1 MFICVRR
8 IESSFSHKVL
18 SLVWVALS
26 YNLTLFESDT
36 RTLVAATIHLNP
48 HGPAGVNRNT
58 LPFFVGLMELTVWST
73 INLPIREHYKC
84 INRVAM
90 LRSHHL
96 RGFVK
101 LVLWDVYCVN
111 GCGSFRLGRC
121 RVWRKLWLQVWCLVG
136 SYAPAVTV
144 SFKPYTYLTY
154 MTSKLVCGVLWV
166 RPEILV

>member
-1 MFICVRR
+1 MYKRVRR

-18 SLVWVALS
+18 SLVWVGLS

-36 RTLVAATIHLNP
+36 RILVAATVHLNL
-48 HGPAGVNRNT
+48 HGPAGVNRN
-58 LPFFVGLMELTVWST
+58 PFPFLVGLTERLVRST
-73 INLPIREHYKC
+73 INLQIREHYKC

-90 LRSHHL
+90 LRFHHL

-121 RVWRKLWLQVWCLVG
+121 RVWRKL
-136 SYAPAVTV
+136 
-144 SFKPYTYLTY
+144 
-154 MTSKLVCGVLWV
+154 
-166 RPEILV
+166 